1 MHLIKKIF
9 SIALSFILLSLTPFT
24 VTATETTTA
33 KPLTVYTSILP
44 QRYFVE
50 KIGGDRVKVGV
61 VVSPGQSP
69 ATYEPTPQQIMSMG
83 SADVFFT
90 IGVPFEKAFLPKLKN
105 TLPALNIVDTTTG
118 IQFRTFNNTE
128 IRDPHVW
135 LSPKQVKIQAKN
147 IYQALIE
154 IDNAGKDIYQS
165 GYNALIK
172 ELDNVDQELAK
183 SLTPHKGKTMFVF
196 HPAFGYFADDYGLKQ
211 AAIETG
217 GKEPTPAKL
226 QEIVTKAKKDNV
238 SIVFVQP
245 EFSQNSAKAI
255 ADAISGTVI
264 SLSPLNPDY
273 INNLNHIAQ
282 ALEKS
287 FR

>member
-1 MHLIKKIF
+1 MRISNRIYT
-9 SIALSFILLSLTPFT
+9 IALSFILLSLTPFT
-24 VTATETTTA
+24 VTATKTTNA

-50 KIGGDRVKVGV
+50 KIGGNRVKVDV

-69 ATYEPTPQQIMSMG
+69 ATYEPTPQQIMGLG

-90 IGVPFEKAFLPKLKN
+90 IGVPFEKAFLPKLKK

-128 IRDPHVW
+128 VRDPHVW
-135 LSPKQVKIQAKN
+135 LSPRQVKIQAKN
-147 IYQALIE
+147 IYQALIK
-154 IDNAGKDIYQS
+154 IDAAGKDVYQS
-165 GYNALIK
+165 GYDALIK
-172 ELDNVDQELAK
+172 ELNNVDQELAK
-183 SLTPHKGKTMFVF
+183 SLTLHKGKTMFVF

-226 QEIVTKAKKDNV
+226 QEIITKAKEDNV

-255 ADAISGTVI
+255 AEAINGAVI

-273 INNLNHIAQ
+273 INNLKHIAQ
-282 ALEKS
+282 ALNES